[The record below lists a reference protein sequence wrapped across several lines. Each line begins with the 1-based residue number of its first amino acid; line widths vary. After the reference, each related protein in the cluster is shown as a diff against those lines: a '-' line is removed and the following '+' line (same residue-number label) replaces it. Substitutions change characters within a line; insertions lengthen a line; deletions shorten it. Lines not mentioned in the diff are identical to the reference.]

1 MTACWRTREC
11 DPEIQKDCQH
21 AVTDY
26 DMCPTKC
33 FFAECDRPTHE
44 ITTDP
49 NLVFDETVDRSQA
62 LKQSCLYC
70 VFFLTKGPKK
80 ACGETT
86 GV

>member
-1 MTACWRTREC
+1 MTVCWRTREC

-26 DMCPTKC
+26 DMCPSKC
-33 FFAECDRPTHE
+33 FFAACDRPTHE
-44 ITTDP
+44 ITSDP
-49 NLVFDETVDRSQA
+49 ELVFDPDIDRSQA

-70 VFFLTKGPKK
+70 EFFLKNGPRK
-80 ACGETT
+80 AAPDEP